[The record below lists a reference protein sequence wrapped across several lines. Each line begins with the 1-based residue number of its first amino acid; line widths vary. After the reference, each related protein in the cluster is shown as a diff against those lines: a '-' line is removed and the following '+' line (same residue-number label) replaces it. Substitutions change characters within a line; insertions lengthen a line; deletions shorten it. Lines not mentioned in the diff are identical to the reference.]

1 MLTLS
6 STKNIVNSTIKLTG
20 SKSINNRLLILN
32 EILELDLIFQNNSTS
47 EDSLL
52 LKNALSQ
59 IKNKKIATIN
69 IHHAGTDMRFLTA
82 YLSTKE
88 GEWTLTGSERMKDRP
103 IGDLVKALKSL
114 GADIVFLEKENF
126 PPLKINGKILKGGK
140 IEIDGSVSSQFI
152 SALLLIAPTFEN
164 GITLTL
170 KNNIVSW
177 PYIQMTIDILTEFGL
192 IVCKNL
198 NTINVSKSLI
208 APPKSTIYSIE
219 SDWSSASYWF
229 SIVAICN
236 KGEIILTGLKNKSS
250 QADAILTE
258 IYMQL
263 GVSSSFKNNDLVL
276 TKNANITSSFEYDFT
291 DCPDIA
297 QTVAI
302 TCFALGIKAK
312 LTGLKTLKLKE
323 SDRIVG
329 LKTELEK
336 FGALVNITDNSIEIK
351 EAAHKWQ
358 NAGLTNNEFATVTVS
373 TYNDHRMAMSFAPLS
388 ILYKEIRIEKPEVVS
403 KSYPQFWEDLKSA
416 GFNVNLC

>member
-59 IKNKKIATIN
+59 IKNKKSATIN

-164 GITLTL
+164 GITITL

-198 NTINVSKSLI
+198 NTINVSRSLI

-336 FGALVNITDNSIEIK
+336 FGAIVNITDNSIEIK
-351 EAAHKWQ
+351 EAAHKSQ
-358 NAGLTNNEFATVTVS
+358 NAGLTNNEFARVTVS

>member
-263 GVSSSFKNNDLVL
+263 GVSSNFKNNDLIL

-336 FGALVNITDNSIEIK
+336 FGAIVNITDNSIEIK

>member
-1 MLTLS
+1 
-6 STKNIVNSTIKLTG
+6 
-20 SKSINNRLLILN
+20 
-32 EILELDLIFQNNSTS
+32 
-47 EDSLL
+47 
-52 LKNALSQ
+52 
-59 IKNKKIATIN
+59 
-69 IHHAGTDMRFLTA
+69 MRFLTA

>member
-336 FGALVNITDNSIEIK
+336 FGAIVNITDNSIEIK